1 MTVLVTGGAGY
12 IGSHTVRLLRERGR
26 DVVVLDSMEF
36 GHRDAV
42 FDTPLVVG
50 AIDDAELVQRTVADH
65 GVESVIHFAA
75 YKAAG
80 ESMEQPSRYLS
91 NNVGGTNA
99 LLDALRLAGV
109 DKVVFSST
117 CAVYGT
123 PTKLP
128 VDEEHPL
135 GPESPYGESKRM
147 VEQMLGWYDTCHD
160 LRSVSLRYFNAA
172 GARPDGTL
180 GEDHE
185 PETHLIPLVLRVAAG
200 QAPSIKLFGTD
211 YPTPDGTCIRDYI
224 HVDDLASAH
233 LRALDAMGEQGAC
246 KAFNLGTGR
255 GYSVREI
262 VQACQRVTGREIP
275 VEEVARRPGDPAALY
290 ADNSKVRRELGW
302 SPVYNDVESIVT
314 TAWLWH
320 APRWGVATERTLRSR
335 RAMMLALWS
344 DAQRR
349 SSSTSAGRVR

>member
-1 MTVLVTGGAGY
+1 MQLLVTGGAGY
-12 IGSHTVRLLRERGR
+12 VGGHAVRALLDAGHE
-26 DVVVLDSMEF
+26 VVVFDNLVY
-36 GHRDAV
+36 GHAETV
-42 FDTPLVVG
+42 PCELVVG
-50 AIDDAELVQRTVADH
+50 ELADRAALDRALGGRRLDAVL
-65 GVESVIHFAA
+65 HFAA
-75 YKAAG
+75 YAYVGESVTEPAKYWRNNVAAG
-80 ESMEQPSRYLS
+80 IE
-91 NNVGGTNA
+91 
-99 LLDALRLAGV
+99 LLDAMRANGV
-109 DKVVFSST
+109 NRIVFSST
-117 CAVYGT
+117 CATYGY
-123 PTKLP
+123 PDRVP
-128 VDEEHPL
+128 VTEDEPKK
-135 GPESPYGESKRM
+135 PESPYGESKLTFER
-147 VEQMLGWYDTCHD
+147 VLASYAHAYD

-200 QAPSIKLFGTD
+200 QSPIIKLFGTD

-233 LRALDAMGEQGAC
+233 LLALDAMEEQGAC

-262 VQACQRVTGREIP
+262 VDACQRVTGREIP

-314 TAWLWH
+314 TAWQWH
-320 APRWGVATERTLRSR
+320 APRWGVAT
-335 RAMMLALWS
+335 
-344 DAQRR
+344 
-349 SSSTSAGRVR
+349 